1 MKNKSSK
8 AYKTISEVTKILNLK
23 SKKGSSLPTHTIRFW
38 EKKFKQ
44 IKPKKLNGN
53 RRYYD
58 EKNIETLQKVHFL
71 LKEQGMTINGVKKIL
86 NGGESFELD
95 EIANNSIKADNLK
108 NKLSK
113 ISRIIKNLKK
123 LK

>member
-86 NGGESFELD
+86 NNNETLKLD
-95 EIANNSIKADNLK
+95 ENLNQSIKADNLK
-108 NKLSK
+108 
-113 ISRIIKNLKK
+113 KN
-123 LK
+123 